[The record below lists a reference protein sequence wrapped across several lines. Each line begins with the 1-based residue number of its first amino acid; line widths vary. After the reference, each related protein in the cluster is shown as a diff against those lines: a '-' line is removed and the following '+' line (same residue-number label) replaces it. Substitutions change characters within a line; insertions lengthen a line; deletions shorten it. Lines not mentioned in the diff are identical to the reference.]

1 MTTVRLI
8 QNGRDPQQDDKKPQ
22 MLRTLKRLV
31 ADTCRMRNEGASY
44 AKLAHSQ
51 GYADGYMKLMIDA
64 GFVTELELLDLVIEV
79 RRGVSGPAT
88 RVLPLEPALSA

>member
-1 MTTVRLI
+1 MMKVRLI
-8 QNGRDPQQDDKKPQ
+8 QDGRDHQSDKKPQ
-22 MLRTLKRLV
+22 LLRTLRRLV

-51 GYADGYMKLMIDA
+51 GYADGYMQLLIDA
-64 GFVTELELLDLVIEV
+64 GFVTQQEVLDLVVEV

-88 RVLPLEPALSA
+88 RTLPVEPALSA